1 MHEPYLIC
9 SWIYVCICIQFNI
22 LYHRHLTLHIYF
34 PHGWKIY
41 LLPNV
46 LWGKDFFIMRKI
58 YIYTKLDD
66 CVLHSSR
73 RFVVALNILSLQHVR
88 IFSSQSLEEDHGLW
102 CMYLIQHKNYNL
114 FALSFCVINILWSFS
129 VCAGWG
135 FQCSTYGPSCQ
146 WEIRPFWLL

>member
-41 LLPNV
+41 LLPYV

-102 CMYLIQHKNYNL
+102 CMYLIQHKNYQLVHIKFLCNKYL
-114 FALSFCVINILWSFS
+114 MIFFSLCRLGVPVLYLW
-129 VCAGWG
+129 
-135 FQCSTYGPSCQ
+135 T
-146 WEIRPFWLL
+146 

>member
-1 MHEPYLIC
+1 MNHIWFVHGYT
-9 SWIYVCICIQFNI
+9 YAFAYNI

-66 CVLHSSR
+66 
-73 RFVVALNILSLQHVR
+73 FVYYIVAEDLLSLYILSLQHVR

-102 CMYLIQHKNYNL
+102 CMYLIQHKNYQLVRIKFLCNKYL
-114 FALSFCVINILWSFS
+114 MIFFCLCRLGVPVLYLW
-129 VCAGWG
+129 
-135 FQCSTYGPSCQ
+135 T
-146 WEIRPFWLL
+146 